1 MKIQCD
7 NVLFLSML
15 DFSRKGIVCFMTQ
28 ENINKIPTGVKLQF
42 LWVETLETTVL
53 NSSTKK
59 KPTWFQNYS
68 NRNDKL

>member
-1 MKIQCD
+1 MYF
-7 NVLFLSML
+7 FLSML
-15 DFSRKGIVCFMTQ
+15 DFSRKGIVCFLTQ

-59 KPTWFQNYS
+59 KAHLVSELFKSQ
-68 NRNDKL
+68 